1 MRRLALCLAAALLA
15 LPTSL
20 PAQIPALSTMPD
32 VDSARLQPL
41 RERIRDLSPRADQQ
55 GIHEHIE
62 AALDSAFAAGCSEV
76 FKKVRSVLSQGRGEC
91 FWGKH
96 EVSALNLGNVT
107 ATGNTGSLYTD
118 LSTAY
123 FGPLRL
129 SFSTLVAASGDED
142 EEGDVGEDQDARA
155 AFQRLIAGGGNLV
168 ASIQAPLLHYRAAR
182 VNGLRFTTALLARG
196 AADVGSLGADS
207 ARAQSRSF
215 AGAADMRVQLN
226 SNDRLVALFGYAK
239 GKYVR
244 GSDPI
249 PAFLMPENP
258 TQGPE
263 RERSHL
269 FYAQGSVGAR
279 LLDAVVVTYTYYAC
293 PQCGRAGVSNQVSIT
308 AQKSGL

>member
-1 MRRLALCLAAALLA
+1 MRRLALCLAAAFA
-15 LPTSL
+15 LPAAL

-32 VDSARLQPL
+32 VDSSSLPSIQARIAQ
-41 RERIRDLSPRADQQ
+41 LSAQVANH
-55 GIHEHIE
+55 GVHEQIE
-62 AALDSAFAAGCSEV
+62 AALDSAFAASCGNT
-76 FKKVRSVLSQGRGEC
+76 FRRVRSVLSRGRGEC

-129 SFSTLVAASGDED
+129 SFSTLVAATGDED
-142 EEGDVGEDQDARA
+142 EAQDVGEDQDARS

-168 ASIQAPLLHYRAAR
+168 ASVQAPLLHYRAAR
-182 VNGLRFTTALLARG
+182 VNGFRFTTALLARG

-226 SNDRLVALFGYAK
+226 SNDRLVALFAYAK
-239 GKYVR
+239 GEYVR

-249 PAFLMPENP
+249 PSFLAGTGAGE
-258 TQGPE
+258 G
-263 RERSHL
+263 SHL
-269 FYAQGSVGAR
+269 YYGQASVGAR
-279 LLDAVVVTYTYYAC
+279 LLNAVVVTYTYYAC
-293 PQCGRAGVSNQVSIT
+293 PQCARAGVSNQISIT